1 MANTNANKL
10 SASHIRYLL
19 VLKKLAASDL
29 GVRSVTLAEELGI
42 SKPSVCN
49 MLCVLSEMKLVDKQ
63 PRSIVY
69 LTQAGNQMAEKYSE
83 YYDAVFTILTKY
95 ISPNCIAPEAV
106 CSLIAGMTED
116 SLEELC
122 FSITNKANEAKIF
135 QEENIYADC

>member
-29 GVRSVTLAEELGI
+29 GVRSVELAAELGV

-49 MLCVLSEMKLVDKQ
+49 MLCVLAEMKLVDKQ

-69 LTQAGNQMAEKYSE
+69 LTQAGNQKHYRKKRERPNLGKIRLNDLRSSG
-83 YYDAVFTILTKY
+83 VF
-95 ISPNCIAPEAV
+95 
-106 CSLIAGMTED
+106 
-116 SLEELC
+116 
-122 FSITNKANEAKIF
+122 
-135 QEENIYADC
+135 

>member
-29 GVRSVTLAEELGI
+29 GVRSVELAAELGV

-49 MLCVLSEMKLVDKQ
+49 MLCVLAEMKLVDKQ

-69 LTQAGNQMAEKYSE
+69 LTQAGNQMAKKYSE
-83 YYDAVFTILTKY
+83 YYDAVFAILTKY
-95 ISPNCIAPEAV
+95 ISPESV

-122 FSITNKANEAKIF
+122 FSITNKANETKIF
-135 QEENIYADC
+135 

>member
-1 MANTNANKL
+1 MANMNANKL

-29 GVRSVTLAEELGI
+29 GVRSVELAAELGV

-49 MLCVLSEMKLVDKQ
+49 MLCVLAEMKLVDKQ

-69 LTQAGNQMAEKYSE
+69 LTQAGNQMAKKYSE
-83 YYDAVFTILTKY
+83 YYDAVFAILRKY
-95 ISPNCIAPEAV
+95 ISPESV

-122 FSITNKANEAKIF
+122 FSITNKANETKIF
-135 QEENIYADC
+135 

>member
-29 GVRSVTLAEELGI
+29 GVRSVELAAELGV

-49 MLCVLSEMKLVDKQ
+49 MLCVLAEIKLVDKQ

-83 YYDAVFTILTKY
+83 YYDAVFAILTKY
-95 ISPNCIAPEAV
+95 ISPESV

-122 FSITNKANEAKIF
+122 FSITNKANETKIF
-135 QEENIYADC
+135 

>member
-29 GVRSVTLAEELGI
+29 GVRSVELAAELGV

-49 MLCVLSEMKLVDKQ
+49 MLCVLAEMKLVDKQ

-69 LTQAGNQMAEKYSE
+69 ITQAGNQMAKKYSE
-83 YYDAVFTILTKY
+83 YYDAVFAILTKY
-95 ISPNCIAPEAV
+95 ISPESV

-122 FSITNKANEAKIF
+122 FSITNKANETKIF
-135 QEENIYADC
+135 

>member
-29 GVRSVTLAEELGI
+29 GVRSVELAAELGV

-49 MLCVLSEMKLVDKQ
+49 MLCVLAEMKLVDKQ

-69 LTQAGNQMAEKYSE
+69 LTQAGNQMAKKYSE
-83 YYDAVFTILTKY
+83 YYDAVFAILRKPDLQ
-95 ISPNCIAPEAV
+95 ISVSFPKRDYLRKIPIALLP
-106 CSLIAGMTED
+106 LTE
-116 SLEELC
+116 
-122 FSITNKANEAKIF
+122 
-135 QEENIYADC
+135 

>member
-29 GVRSVTLAEELGI
+29 GVRSVELAAELGV

-49 MLCVLSEMKLVDKQ
+49 MLCVLAEMKLVDEQ

-69 LTQAGNQMAEKYSE
+69 LTQAGNQMAKKYSE
-83 YYDAVFTILTKY
+83 YYDAVFAILTKC
-95 ISPNCIAPEAV
+95 ISPESV

-122 FSITNKANEAKIF
+122 FSITNKANETKIF
-135 QEENIYADC
+135 

>member
-10 SASHIRYLL
+10 SNSHIRYLL

-29 GVRSVTLAEELGI
+29 GVRSVELTAELGV

-49 MLCVLSEMKLVDKQ
+49 MLCVLAEMKLVDKQ

-83 YYDAVFTILTKY
+83 YYDAVFAILTKY
-95 ISPNCIAPEAV
+95 ISPESV

-122 FSITNKANEAKIF
+122 FSITNKANETKIF
-135 QEENIYADC
+135 

>member
-29 GVRSVTLAEELGI
+29 GVRSVEFAAELGV

-49 MLCVLSEMKLVDKQ
+49 MLCVLAEMKLVDKQ

-69 LTQAGNQMAEKYSE
+69 LTQAGNQMAKKYSE
-83 YYDAVFTILTKY
+83 YYDAVFAILTKC
-95 ISPNCIAPEAV
+95 ISPKCISPESV

-122 FSITNKANEAKIF
+122 FSITNKANETKIF
-135 QEENIYADC
+135 

>member
-1 MANTNANKL
+1 MTNTDVTKL

-19 VLKKLAASDL
+19 VLKKLATTDL
-29 GVRSVTLAEELGI
+29 GVRSVELAAELGV

-49 MLCVLSEMKLVDKQ
+49 MLCVLAEMKLVDKQ

-69 LTQAGNQMAEKYSE
+69 LTQEGNQMADKYSE
-83 YYDAVFTILTKY
+83 YYDAVFAILTKY
-95 ISPNCIAPEAV
+95 ISPNCIASEAV

-135 QEENIYADC
+135 

>member
-29 GVRSVTLAEELGI
+29 GVRSVELAAELGV

-49 MLCVLSEMKLVDKQ
+49 MLYVLAEMKLVDKQ

-69 LTQAGNQMAEKYSE
+69 LTQAGNQMAKKYSE
-83 YYDAVFTILTKY
+83 YYDAVFAILTKC
-95 ISPNCIAPEAV
+95 ISPESV

-122 FSITNKANEAKIF
+122 FSITNKANETKIF
-135 QEENIYADC
+135 

>member
-10 SASHIRYLL
+10 SASHIWYLL

-29 GVRSVTLAEELGI
+29 GVRSVELASELGV

-49 MLCVLSEMKLVDKQ
+49 MLCVLAEMKLVDKQ

-83 YYDAVFTILTKY
+83 YYDAVFAILTKY
-95 ISPNCIAPEAV
+95 ISQNCIAPEAV
-106 CSLIAGMTED
+106 CSLIAEMTED

-122 FSITNKANEAKIF
+122 FSITNKANETKIF
-135 QEENIYADC
+135 

>member
-29 GVRSVTLAEELGI
+29 GVRSVELASELGV

-49 MLCVLSEMKLVDKQ
+49 MLCVLAEMKLVDKQ

-69 LTQAGNQMAEKYSE
+69 LTQAGNQMAKKYSE
-83 YYDAVFTILTKY
+83 YYDAVFAILTKY
-95 ISPNCIAPEAV
+95 ISPESV

-122 FSITNKANEAKIF
+122 FSITNKANETKIF
-135 QEENIYADC
+135 